1 MTGVLRVPESA
12 ERAADAPRVPRVLS
26 IAGTDPSGGAG
37 IQADLK
43 TIAALGGYGM
53 AVVTALVAQNTR
65 GVRAVHVP
73 PAEFLREQ
81 LDAVGDDVE
90 IDAVKIGMLHSA
102 PLVAVV
108 DAWLAARD
116 GDVVVLDPV
125 MVATSGDRLLDADAE
140 EAVRALCRR
149 VDLVTPNLPELAV
162 LASEPIA
169 STWHEAIAQARRFAT
184 DTGATLLVKGGH
196 LAGERCPD
204 AIVTAAGV
212 VAEIEAAR
220 VASTNTHGTGCS
232 LSSAM
237 ATLRA
242 AGLDWG
248 PALDRAKSWLTG
260 AIAGGTA
267 LAVGGGNGPIDHMH
281 ELRPAADAGAGA
293 RPSWTERAWDAAA
306 PVRAAVD
313 ACPLVRGLRSGDLDA
328 RAFAWYLEQDAFY
341 LGEYA
346 RVLARA
352 SALAPRADEQVFWA
366 ESAASAIAVE
376 AELHRSRVGSA
387 LTEPAPTTLA
397 YTDHLHAASVRGSYG
412 ELVAALLPCFWLY
425 SDVGERLASAG
436 HETHPYRDWLATYA
450 DPAFAASTRRAI
462 AITDRAADE
471 ASEAE
476 RARMGSA
483 FARSMRHE
491 LAFFDAPLEA
501 VVTAAA
507 TPHPTPD
514 AAAGETWTGMPLGRA

>member
-1 MTGVLRVPESA
+1 MSGVAPTPGSAARRTG
-12 ERAADAPRVPRVLS
+12 VPRVLS

-73 PAEFLREQ
+73 PARFLREQ

-102 PLVAVV
+102 PLVEVV
-108 DAWLAARD
+108 DAWLAERERG

-125 MVATSGDRLLDADAE
+125 MVATSGDRLLDAAAE
-140 EAVRALCRR
+140 DAVRALCRR

-162 LASEPIA
+162 LACEPVA
-169 STWHEAIAQARRFAT
+169 ATWQDAVAQARRFAA

-196 LAGERCPD
+196 LGGERCPD
-204 AIVTAAGV
+204 AIVTATGV
-212 VAEIEAAR
+212 VAEIEGAR
-220 VASTNTHGTGCS
+220 IASTNTHGTGCS

-242 AGLDWG
+242 TGLDWG
-248 PALDRAKSWLTG
+248 PALDRAKSWLAG
-260 AIAGGTA
+260 AIAGGAA
-267 LAVGGGNGPIDHMH
+267 LAVGHGNGPVDHMH
-281 ELRPAADAGAGA
+281 ELRSGPAAEADADRA
-293 RPSWTERAWDAAA
+293 WTETAWEAAA
-306 PVRAAVD
+306 PVRAAVE
-313 ACPLVRGLRSGDLDA
+313 ACPLVRGLQSGDLDG

-352 SALAPRADEQVFWA
+352 SALAPRPDEQVFWA

-387 LTEPAPTTLA
+387 LPEPAPTTLA

-425 SDVGERLASAG
+425 ADVGERLARAG

-450 DPAFAASTRRAI
+450 DPVFAASTRRAI
-462 AITDRAADE
+462 AIVDRAARE
-471 ASEAE
+471 AAAAD
-476 RARMGSA
+476 RTRMGSA

-501 VVTAAA
+501 VAPPSEAA
-507 TPHPTPD
+507 PR
-514 AAAGETWTGMPLGRA
+514 RARA